1 VARWHTGTVRRLIV
15 CLTAAAALTAP
26 TAALA
31 GSPSA
36 GDQQYTDP
44 LAPKHHSQTQ
54 TSTTP
59 ATPAP
64 VTVPS
69 AAAPAS
75 SASPTT
81 TSTTTTAAH
90 DPGGKSLPM
99 TGYDVVLGLLV
110 GGCLLGLGAYLHRIA
125 RVT

>member
-1 VARWHTGTVRRLIV
+1 LIV
-15 CLTAAAALTAP
+15 CLTAAAALAAP

-44 LAPKHHSQTQ
+44 LASKHHSQTQ

-59 ATPAP
+59 APPASAPTP
-64 VTVPS
+64 VTAPS
-69 AAAPAS
+69 SAAPAS

-81 TSTTTTAAH
+81 ASTTPTTTAAH

-99 TGYDVVLGLLV
+99 TGYDVVLGVLA

>member
-1 VARWHTGTVRRLIV
+1 VRRLIV
-15 CLTAAAALTAP
+15 CLTAAAALAAP

-59 ATPAP
+59 APQAPAPTP

-69 AAAPAS
+69 SAAPAS

-90 DPGGKSLPM
+90 DPGGKSLPR
-99 TGYDVVLGLLV
+99 TGYDVLLGVLV
-110 GGCLLGLGAYLHRIA
+110 GGSLLALGAYLHRLA